1 MNSLTALV
9 GWTEDSRDDILFPKK
24 GGLRRINAEISTPGL
39 DIQMYKLTFQE
50 SVYKEINNDFTFM
63 INGQVGYADSYGGKE
78 FPFFKNFYVGGVNSL
93 RGYRISA
100 VGPVCPAGDTACGSR
115 NQGRDMFLGGTKQ
128 LLGSAELFMPIP
140 FLKNNNQFR
149 LSAFIDAGNVYEE
162 SESIRLSSLRYS
174 AGLGVMWISPFGPL
188 KLIVAQPFNDKPTDR
203 TEVIQF
209 QMGQQF

>member
-1 MNSLTALV
+1 
-9 GWTEDSRDDILFPKK
+9 
-24 GGLRRINAEISTPGL
+24 
-39 DIQMYKLTFQE
+39 
-50 SVYKEINNDFTFM
+50 
-63 INGQVGYADSYGGKE
+63 
-78 FPFFKNFYVGGVNSL
+78 
-93 RGYRISA
+93 
-100 VGPVCPAGDTACGSR
+100 
-115 NQGRDMFLGGTKQ
+115 MFLGGTKQ
-128 LLGSAELFMPIP
+128 LVGSAELFMPVP